1 MQPARAWGRHPMPQ
15 LGHLAPPASLIH
27 AQGRHL
33 FSFLYHLPQLLS
45 SPELEATTSLV
56 HNGLAFT
63 AMAFV
68 PSTAILVPEGACVS
82 MRRRT
87 ASFGVT

>member
-1 MQPARAWGRHPMPQ
+1 MPCTAAQ
-15 LGHLAPPASLIH
+15 SALGFPSPPA
-27 AQGRHL
+27 
-33 FSFLYHLPQLLS
+33 PQLLS

-68 PSTAILVPEGACVS
+68 PSTAILVPEGKWFCWWCVAWLLNTLRVLLCYATTS
-82 MRRRT
+82 KRQRHS
-87 ASFGVT
+87 AS

>member
-1 MQPARAWGRHPMPQ
+1 MCTAASCACAAPCLRSHIRLRLCLDTVMAWVLSHR
-15 LGHLAPPASLIH
+15 LS
-27 AQGRHL
+27 
-33 FSFLYHLPQLLS
+33 QLLS

-68 PSTAILVPEGACVS
+68 PSTAILVPEGACCTLG
-82 MRRRT
+82 MHT
-87 ASFGVT
+87 C